1 MSVGIIDG
9 DIRKYAPNI
18 SFNLDIMKISA
29 FLKKKLEVVSFI
41 DDFYLDRFSQI
52 YYRQDYYDGSFPPQL
67 YTSNQVVYGGRA
79 FTPDKYVPLPDEIE
93 FMQPDVSIY
102 EHTLPLF
109 NKTLSSRTNWKQ
121 MMSAAHLRISLD
133 GENIW
138 DDFSRSLVINQ
149 HTNFLFFHDYN
160 LNSIKNSDILIVE
173 LDRQLRSDMGHIC
186 TKFPIIINNEKDLFR
201 WTKIRPSNN
210 YFLIQYNGIMSDE
223 CLYELVN
230 QVKHSQII
238 NQMQYN
244 VTFNLTEGRFVRQ
257 LPKLYKQ
264 LIFLRQNGL
273 TIRFIDKYNNLYDY
287 KWRRLLTLWT
297 HFLNRSITI
306 PDKEHN
312 SIMHFIRSLPEE
324 NFILQ
329 KHVKDFYTK
338 SEIRQIWRLI
348 GQENYELLE
357 LIYRCERVKYK
368 GGYFYEC

>member
-109 NKTLSSRTNWKQ
+109 SKTLSSRTNWKQ

-173 LDRQLRSDMGHIC
+173 LDKQLRTDIGHIC

-201 WTKIRPSNN
+201 WTKMRPSQN
-210 YFLIQYNGIMSDE
+210 YFLIQYDGIMSDE

-257 LPKLYKQ
+257 LPKIYKQ

-297 HFLNRSITI
+297 HFLNRSLTI

-329 KHVKDFYTK
+329 KQIKDFYTK